1 MSRRHVLRVSF
12 TVATDYGSEVAK
24 ERFEATLSLWTA
36 PELDGPEPLAEID
49 PRRLDLGE
57 IMDPVR
63 KPPAEQVEEV
73 ERQIAEDL
81 ASIGGFPLEGR
92 LELTRHFA
100 GGEPRGSGRTVM
112 LDRFEKVDVPASAFR
127 VPAGFAERA
136 PEVDPPRR
144 SLPR

>member
-1 MSRRHVLRVSF
+1 
-12 TVATDYGSEVAK
+12 
-24 ERFEATLSLWTA
+24 
-36 PELDGPEPLAEID
+36 
-49 PRRLDLGE
+49 
-57 IMDPVR
+57 
-63 KPPAEQVEEV
+63 

-100 GGEPRGSGRTVM
+100 GGEPRVSGRTVM

-127 VPAGFAERA
+127 VPASFAERA